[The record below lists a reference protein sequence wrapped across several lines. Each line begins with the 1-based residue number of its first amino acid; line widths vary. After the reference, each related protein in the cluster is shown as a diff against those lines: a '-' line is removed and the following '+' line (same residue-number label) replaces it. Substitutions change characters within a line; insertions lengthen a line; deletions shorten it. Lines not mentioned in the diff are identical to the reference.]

1 MESRQRRAGGAGRGS
16 PPAPACGLA
25 GRLACDLTE
34 FSLRKAAGASSGSS
48 SANAKLPTCWAVWF
62 PAATEA
68 RRGHS
73 GCGAFSAGETKA
85 AWAEACGGR
94 GGGTG
99 APAAPVGN
107 KVGLSSA
114 PRSSSGP
121 RGAANALNRKNHWPP
136 GEWRTLS
143 RSTGPLRGCFSVPS
157 RARRKESLLKSSVGA
172 GRLGRDRS
180 SPRSPAKEGEEP
192 PGVLPWIAGVPAL
205 ASSQNIGFGIL

>member
-94 GGGTG
+94 RGGHRCPGSPRGEQGRAVFCSTIFLWS
-99 APAAPVGN
+99 
-107 KVGLSSA
+107 K
-114 PRSSSGP
+114 RSSQRLKPEKSL
-121 RGAANALNRKNHWPP
+121 A
-136 GEWRTLS
+136 
-143 RSTGPLRGCFSVPS
+143 
-157 RARRKESLLKSSVGA
+157 ARRMA
-172 GRLGRDRS
+172 
-180 SPRSPAKEGEEP
+180 
-192 PGVLPWIAGVPAL
+192 
-205 ASSQNIGFGIL
+205 NTF

>member
-1 MESRQRRAGGAGRGS
+1 MESRQRRAGAEQAAAALQLPRAAWPGGS
-16 PPAPACGLA
+16 PAISPNSPSGRQPELLAAAAQQTPSCQPAGLS
-25 GRLACDLTE
+25 GSQLPR
-34 FSLRKAAGASSGSS
+34 RPAAG
-48 SANAKLPTCWAVWF
+48 TAV
-62 PAATEA
+62 AARSVREKQRQLGP
-68 RRGHS
+68 RR
-73 GCGAFSAGETKA
+73 AGG
-85 AWAEACGGR
+85 GGR
-94 GGGTG
+94 